1 MSMDMIFLFGR
12 RGSHSQS
19 ARMGE
24 ECYQMLVVV
33 RSPVPRVVLP
43 RDSGQMALAKGD

>member
-1 MSMDMIFLFGR
+1 MDMIFLFGR
-12 RGSHSQS
+12 RGSHSER

-33 RSPVPRVVLP
+33 RSPPVPRVVLP